1 MNFQLRISLAL
12 LFSAWMATSAC
23 GQFPWSGNKDAAP
36 EGRKTG
42 SITWK
47 SDLPE
52 ALKLA
57 REQRKLVFLHFSGTH
72 CPPCRK
78 LEDNVLNRNDVA
90 VTMLS
95 RFVPVFIVVEQAEDL
110 VERFHVQSWP
120 TDVILDA
127 EGREIAR
134 HVSPQNP
141 QEFIKRISSIS
152 AKHHAGQST
161 TMANVRAAVAS
172 DVTEATTPVQ
182 QTAADDRVTTPTQ
195 PPRAESKIVRNPH
208 TPDSRLPPIVARNN
222 KAKKTIVQSGDR
234 EEEGFSPPSE
244 RRKPEIVRRADEP
257 KQVAARAKRD
267 EEPADDEPAVET
279 DAEGDVAPWRKNLIA
294 KKAAKQVEVA
304 KEAAA
309 KEAPAEEPAEE
320 MELEAAPDETA
331 IAETEEPATEDE
343 PEPKLESMAEEKAAN
358 EGKTADEEPVADESK
373 SEKPV
378 EQEVTDELPAPRSRF
393 GATKEAEEETPTPEQ
408 AAEAPTKAEDEA
420 SEEKEAPKTPE
431 TAPEAPAPKE
441 EEPKSEAVEEETK
454 EPARPKSRFAG
465 GEEPKSEEEAPATP
479 ESDEP
484 AEVKPE
490 AESPAEPEVKQEAAA
505 PVAQKTEE
513 EASEPSEKK
522 TAAAETKPETEA
534 TEDAPPESEEP
545 PVEEVIRKPAPKA
558 AAAKKTKKPV
568 EPPSEEPEAKADDAE
583 AEPAES
589 GRPRGLARIARSG
602 KYVLGGHCCV
612 TLLENETLKK
622 GNPKLGAIHRGRIYL
637 FASADA
643 RKKFLANPDDYS
655 PMLTGYDPVVFADNG
670 ELVDGSAEILA
681 KLHDGRVVTFS
692 SEETYKRFAA
702 DYKKLREKS
711 PYVEATR
718 SAMKETNGGR
728 HLR

>member
-1 MNFQLRISLAL
+1 MNFQLRISFAL

-23 GQFPWSGNKDAAP
+23 GQFPWSGGKEVASEA
-36 EGRKTG
+36 RKTG

-172 DVTEATTPVQ
+172 DVTEASTPVQ
-182 QTAADDRVTTPTQ
+182 QTAADDRLVTPTQ

-244 RRKPEIVRRADEP
+244 RRKPVIVRKSDEP
-257 KQVAARAKRD
+257 KKVAALAKRD
-267 EEPADDEPAVET
+267 EQPADDEPAVET

-304 KEAAA
+304 KEAVA
-309 KEAPAEEPAEE
+309 EEEPAEEPAEE

-331 IAETEEPATEDE
+331 IAETEEPATVDE
-343 PEPKLESMAEEKAAN
+343 PEPKPESIAEEKAAN
-358 EGKTADEEPVADESK
+358 EGKTVDEEEVADESK
-373 SEKPV
+373 TEKPV
-378 EQEVTDELPAPRSRF
+378 EQEVADELPAPRSRL
-393 GATKEAEEETPTPEQ
+393 GATKDDEEEAPTPEHT
-408 AAEAPTKAEDEA
+408 AEAPAKSEKEA
-420 SEEKEAPKTPE
+420 SEEKEAPKTLE
-431 TAPEAPAPKE
+431 TAPEEPAPKE
-441 EEPKSEAVEEETK
+441 EEPISEAVEEETK
-454 EPARPKSRFAG
+454 ETARPKSRFAG
-465 GEEPKSEEEAPATP
+465 GEEPKSDEEAPATP

-484 AEVKPE
+484 AEVKPD

-505 PVAQKTEE
+505 PVVKQTEKE
-513 EASEPSEKK
+513 RSDSGEKETEAVEA
-522 TAAAETKPETEA
+522 TPETEV
-534 TEDAPPESEEP
+534 TEEAPPESEKA
-545 PVEEVIRKPAPKA
+545 PVEETAKKPAPKA
-558 AAAKKTKKPV
+558 AAKKAKKPV
-568 EPPSEEPEAKADDAE
+568 EAPSEEPEADDA
-583 AEPAES
+583 ADEPVES
-589 GRPRGLARIARSG
+589 ARPRGLAKIARSG

-612 TLLENETLKK
+612 TLLENETLRK
-622 GNPKLGAIHRGRIYL
+622 GNPKIGAIHRGRIYL
-637 FASADA
+637 FATADA

-655 PMLTGYDPVVFADNG
+655 PMLTGYDPVFYADNG

-728 HLR
+728 HFR